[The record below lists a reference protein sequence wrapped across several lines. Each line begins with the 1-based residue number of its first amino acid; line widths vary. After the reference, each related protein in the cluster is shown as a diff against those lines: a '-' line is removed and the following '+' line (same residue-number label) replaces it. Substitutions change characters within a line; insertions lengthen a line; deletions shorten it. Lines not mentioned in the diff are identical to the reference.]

1 MHAALVCAVILI
13 TMLNAYVRTVTII
26 SSLVIKLRIIHGI
39 LVHKIVEEPAE
50 SKKEE
55 TFAMPRHRKYDID
68 ITEVRLLSTTLSESV
83 NWPRFQSRGRYI
95 VSMS

>member
-1 MHAALVCAVILI
+1 MLHPASKGLKSHAALVCAVILI

-39 LVHKIVEEPAE
+39 LLHKLVEEPGE

-55 TFAMPRHRKYDID
+55 TFAMPRHRKYND
-68 ITEVRLLSTTLSESV
+68 
-83 NWPRFQSRGRYI
+83 RYNG
-95 VSMS
+95 SPLTFYNAE